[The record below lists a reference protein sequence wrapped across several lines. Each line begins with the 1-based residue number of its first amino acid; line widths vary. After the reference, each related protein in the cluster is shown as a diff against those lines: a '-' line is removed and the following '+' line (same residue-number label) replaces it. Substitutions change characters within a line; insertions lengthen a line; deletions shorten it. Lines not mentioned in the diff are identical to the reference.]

1 MMDRTYLGSSY
12 AELPTPAL
20 MDAGF
25 RCHEAI
31 AAMSIVYAG
40 PGPVSDAK
48 RAAKAIE
55 RHRDVIFA
63 LIDTSR
69 RQPLIPAEAEVKIRY
84 VDQPHSQI

>member
-55 RHRDVIFA
+55 RHRDDLAEIA
-63 LIDTSR
+63 AELRSRGIDIDDPPTT
-69 RQPLIPAEAEVKIRY
+69 QELWAQAKENK
-84 VDQPHSQI
+84 